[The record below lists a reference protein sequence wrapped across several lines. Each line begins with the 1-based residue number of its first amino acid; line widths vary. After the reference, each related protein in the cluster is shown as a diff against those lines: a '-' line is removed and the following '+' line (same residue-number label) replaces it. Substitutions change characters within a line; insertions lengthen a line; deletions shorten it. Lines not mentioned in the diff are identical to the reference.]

1 MRATSRTTPDE
12 ADPDLRGEWGAI
24 LLAFAG
30 LLFCA
35 MTVLALAYLLM
46 RTA

>member
-12 ADPDLRGEWGAI
+12 AEPDLRSEWGAI

-30 LLFCA
+30 LLFSA
-35 MTVLALAYLLM
+35 MTILALAYLLM
-46 RTA
+46 RSG